1 MADRVFV
8 GLVGVPPQLMQ
19 DAVVADGQAV
29 KAVVSA
35 LMEAKKAGEVLC
47 GRSVRVKV
55 DPIARSAFEPGPGV
69 PPELAPGWGAIRAE
83 VRFDE

>member
-8 GLVGVPPQLMQ
+8 GLIGVHPHLMQ
-19 DAVVADGQAV
+19 DATAADGQAV
-29 KAVVSA
+29 RAVVSA
-35 LMEAKKAGEVLC
+35 LMEAKRAGEDLC

-55 DPIARSAFEPGPGV
+55 DPIARSAFEPGPDV